1 MRQLTAPEVI
11 SVVFVSGHDG
21 GFIKSPRSMTRR
33 KNLTSLRHATSRSRP
48 GAQHWTRH
56 AAPLEA
62 WRRRP
67 DDAAQGDAG
76 LPRAEPT
83 DFPLRLIKRAGPAI
97 TPAFPATRG
106 SELFIA
112 TFKTLAQALEA
123 KDPYTAGHSFRV
135 SAYARAL
142 SRELGLSESEVTE
155 IGLAAELHDIGK
167 IGVPERLLNKR
178 TALLPSEYAQIMEHT
193 VEGERILKPLFQ
205 SHPIILGIARWHHER
220 MDGRGL
226 PDGIRGDEIP
236 LPARIV
242 SVADAFDAMT
252 STRWYRPA
260 RSARFALDELTLKAG
275 TQFDARCASAFTST
289 FPAGLADTRPTKETQ
304 AVAYGRRRALGVAS
318 GW

>member
-1 MRQLTAPEVI
+1 PKETA
-11 SVVFVSGHDG
+11 
-21 GFIKSPRSMTRR
+21 R
-33 KNLTSLRHATSRSRP
+33 
-48 GAQHWTRH
+48 
-56 AAPLEA
+56 
-62 WRRRP
+62 
-67 DDAAQGDAG
+67 GDAE
-76 LPRAEPT
+76 LPRGHPT
-83 DFPLRLIKRAGPAI
+83 DFPLRLIKRAGPAT
-97 TPAFPATRG
+97 TPPFPATQWGGGLGLGWGG

-142 SRELGLSESEVTE
+142 SRELGLSEGEVTQ

-178 TALLPSEYAQIMEHT
+178 TALLPSEYARIMEHT

-205 SHPIILGIARWHHER
+205 GHPIILGIVRWHHER

-226 PDGIRGDEIP
+226 PDGIRGEEIP

-260 RSARFALDELTLKAG
+260 RSARFALDELEQKAG
-275 TQFDARCASAFTST
+275 TQFDAQCASAFAST
-289 FPAGLADTRPTKETQ
+289 FPTGLCDTRPSKEVR
-304 AVAYGRRRALGVAS
+304 AIVYGRRGALGVAS

>member
-1 MRQLTAPEVI
+1 
-11 SVVFVSGHDG
+11 
-21 GFIKSPRSMTRR
+21 MTQR
-33 KNLTSLRHATSRSRP
+33 KNRTSLRHATRPSRP

-56 AAPLEA
+56 ATPLGA
-62 WRRRP
+62 LRRNP
-67 DDAAQGDAG
+67 DDTAQGDAQ
-76 LPRAEPT
+76 LPRGHPT

-106 SELFIA
+106 SDVFIA

-142 SRELGLSESEVTE
+142 SRELGLSEGEVTE

-178 TALLPSEYAQIMEHT
+178 TALLPSEYARIMEHT

-205 SHPIILGIARWHHER
+205 GHPIVLGIVRWHHER

-226 PDGIRGDEIP
+226 PDGIRGEEIP

-260 RSARFALDELTLKAG
+260 RSARFALDELKQKAG
-275 TQFDARCASAFTST
+275 TQFDSQCASAFAST
-289 FPAGLADTRPTKETQ
+289 FPTGLCDTRPSKEVR
-304 AVAYGRRRALGVAS
+304 AIVYGRRGALGVAS